1 MMDNKARLDNLRTQ
15 IRGIF
20 GQAARAA
27 EKPAKADKDG
37 WTIWRGPDDLKRD
50 HGLALSTIKY
60 HKDKITDKQ
69 IDHIIA
75 RWAEA
80 QMLVVCPE
88 IIDEPDHDIQDD
100 VFKAIVKAEQN
111 LSRLTRQLKDPTSG
125 LMAADRILDDLRHGL
140 LAAP

>member
-37 WTIWRGPDDLKRD
+37 WTIWRGPDDLKREYS
-50 HGLALSTIKY
+50 LALSTIK
-60 HKDKITDKQ
+60 HRKDKITDKQ

-80 QMLVVCPE
+80 QMLVVFPE
-88 IIDEPDHDIQDD
+88 VIEDSNHDIQDD
-100 VFKAIVKAEQN
+100 VFRSIVKAEQK
-111 LSRLTRQLKDPTSG
+111 LSYLTRQLKDPISG
-125 LMAADRILDDLRHGL
+125 LMAADVILEDLTHGL
-140 LAAP
+140 RAAP